1 MKDRGR
7 TYIDPKTDT
16 DKLRLRLLS
25 QLEASAAV
33 NGTIVGGLEGD
44 LCLAAAISAN
54 SREILTGCSSCV
66 LLGIAASL
74 ASLRFVLESLL
85 GIESLFACGEH
96 EFIATVLAD
105 QSLVDKL
112 LFFYCADV
120 FVLEHG
126 AFSSLK

>member
-1 MKDRGR
+1 MGSSVVGR
-7 TYIDPKTDT
+7 
-16 DKLRLRLLS
+16 
-25 QLEASAAV
+25 
-33 NGTIVGGLEGD
+33 LEGD
-44 LCLAAAISAN
+44 LCLAAAISAY
-54 SREILTGCSSCV
+54 SREVLTGCSSCV
-66 LLGIAASL
+66 LLSIAASL
-74 ASLRFVLESLL
+74 ASLGFVLESLL

-126 AFSSLK
+126 AFSSLMKKI